1 MFKTLF
7 AAVLALSFSLPALAD
22 TTPVPTKDFDVY
34 VDTPTGFVF
43 VKLPAG
49 WKFVSRLDAAE
60 MARLPDTVLTALLKD
75 DGAPVMLASQGPSPA
90 KP

>member
-1 MFKTLF
+1 MIKSIATTIAALLIGASAF
-7 AAVLALSFSLPALAD
+7 AEPASV
-22 TTPVPTKDFDVY
+22 PVKDFDVY

-49 WKFVSRLDAAE
+49 WKFVARIDDAELSRL
-60 MARLPDTVLTALLKD
+60 PGTVLTSLLPAEA
-75 DGAPVMLASQGPSPA
+75 DGTVMARQGGEQT

>member
-1 MFKTLF
+1 MIKTLATAF
-7 AAVLALSFSLPALAD
+7 AALAISASAVAQ
-22 TTPVPTKDFDVY
+22 TASMPVKDFDVY

-49 WKFVSRLDAAE
+49 WKFVAKIDEAE
-60 MARLPDTVLTALLKD
+60 MGRLPGTVLTSLL
-75 DGAPVMLASQGPSPA
+75 APDAEGTMVARQGQEQA

>member
-1 MFKTLF
+1 MFKPLF
-7 AAVLALSFSLPALAD
+7 AALLAVSFSLPALAE

-49 WKFVSRLDAAE
+49 WKFVSRLDATD
-60 MARLPDTVLTALLKD
+60 MARLPDTVLTSLLQD
-75 DGAPVMLASQGPSPA
+75 DDAPVKLAAHGRLPA
-90 KP
+90 QP